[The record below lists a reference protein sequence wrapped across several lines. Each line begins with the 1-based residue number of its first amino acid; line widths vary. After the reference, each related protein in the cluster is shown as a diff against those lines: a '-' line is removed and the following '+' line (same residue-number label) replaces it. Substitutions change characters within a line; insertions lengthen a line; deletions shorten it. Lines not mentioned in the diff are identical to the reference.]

1 MNIHD
6 FAGLRNIS
14 NREVYHGADQLRLVA
29 CELCDPRTGLL
40 EVEEVPLGAAR
51 SCPRLFLRA
60 GVR

>member
-1 MNIHD
+1 MNIRD

-29 CELCDPRTGLL
+29 CELRDPRAGLL
-40 EVEEVPLGAAR
+40 EVEVPLGAAR
-51 SCPRLFLRA
+51 SCPRPFLRA